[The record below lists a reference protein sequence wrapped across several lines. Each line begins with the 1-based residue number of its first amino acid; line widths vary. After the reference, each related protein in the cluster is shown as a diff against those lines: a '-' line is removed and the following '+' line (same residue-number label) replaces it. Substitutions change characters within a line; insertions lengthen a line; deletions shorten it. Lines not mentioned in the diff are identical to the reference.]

1 MGQTNSD
8 KQNIH
13 SKHLPAIHE
22 VIVTHN
28 YLSVM
33 HDNTCVTSS
42 VMISPTLRYASSPF
56 CFSASM
62 ADFQRL
68 YNILD
73 KSKIILRLFCW
84 SVRQNKP
91 GKFWFTGDRLS
102 PIAKGSDRTDRREYQ
117 PLPYTLASPV
127 PLSSTVISLSYGV
140 L

>member
-91 GKFWFTGDRLS
+91 GKFWFTAFLW
-102 PIAKGSDRTDRREYQ
+102 
-117 PLPYTLASPV
+117 
-127 PLSSTVISLSYGV
+127 
-140 L
+140 